1 MRITED
7 IFWAHLQCK
16 TKSYLK
22 ASGAMEEQRAFTEWE
37 GKLVEDFQ
45 RPFCL
50 QLRSNYP
57 EDAYMVGG
65 SLPQAL
71 HNKKCFLVFDC
82 VVQTHELQ
90 SSIPLLERLPSSA
103 TATHHPYIPVRFI
116 PREKLTP
123 HDKLLLAFDALVL
136 SAATSHAPP
145 FGKIIHGSAYA
156 VAKVTLDALI
166 ESAQAVVGTIATQQA
181 NSAPPPLVLNK
192 HCAACE
198 FQVRCR
204 QTALE
209 MDDLSLLAR
218 MTDKEIKK
226 QHRKGI
232 FSITQLSYTFR
243 ARRKPKRFASKPAP
257 YSHAL
262 KALAIRE
269 RKIHM
274 AGKPALKIQGTP
286 VYVDVEGIPDR
297 DFYYLI
303 GLRIKSGDAYVQ
315 HSLWA
320 NDRSEEPKIWEAFL
334 QTLATIDNPQLIY
347 YGSYETT
354 FLKRMKG
361 RYGEAIAYP
370 GFVDQLMAD
379 SVNILSAIYAK
390 IYFPTYSNSLKEI
403 AKYLGFQ
410 WSESDASGLSAI
422 VWRSRWELLREPHFQ
437 QQLTIYNA
445 EDCAALQRI
454 TECIDVLAV
463 KAEVPNSANILE
475 YENTDITLG
484 QELLPETSRGEWG
497 TPKFFHPDW
506 VRLFWD
512 DGQVM

>member
-22 ASGAMEEQRAFTEWE
+22 ASGAMDEHRAFTEWE
-37 GKLVEDFQ
+37 RKLVEDFK

-103 TATHHPYIPVRFI
+103 PATHHPYIPVRFI

-156 VAKVTLDALI
+156 VAKVTLDVLM

-232 FSITQLSYTFR
+232 FSVTQLSYTFR
-243 ARRKPKRFASKPAP
+243 ARRKPKRFASKPTP

-274 AGKPALKIQGTP
+274 AGKPDLKIHGTP
-286 VYVDVEGIPDR
+286 VYVDVEGIPD
-297 DFYYLI
+297 
-303 GLRIKSGDAYVQ
+303 
-315 HSLWA
+315 
-320 NDRSEEPKIWEAFL
+320 
-334 QTLATIDNPQLIY
+334 
-347 YGSYETT
+347 
-354 FLKRMKG
+354 
-361 RYGEAIAYP
+361 
-370 GFVDQLMAD
+370 
-379 SVNILSAIYAK
+379 
-390 IYFPTYSNSLKEI
+390 
-403 AKYLGFQ
+403 
-410 WSESDASGLSAI
+410 
-422 VWRSRWELLREPHFQ
+422 
-437 QQLTIYNA
+437 
-445 EDCAALQRI
+445 
-454 TECIDVLAV
+454 
-463 KAEVPNSANILE
+463 
-475 YENTDITLG
+475 
-484 QELLPETSRGEWG
+484 
-497 TPKFFHPDW
+497 
-506 VRLFWD
+506 
-512 DGQVM
+512 